1 MSDVGAPS
9 TGGGLSLVVE
19 LGSRKSADAELSVQ
33 LRQDIAGQGPG
44 ARIQHFMVPG
54 VTSARGFT
62 VVTAIPGSAANALF
76 TEGRCL
82 LLRATRRSLLVL
94 DQLDGPGQGAGFLGR
109 KEPVER

>member
-82 LLRATRRSLLVL
+82 LLVGDAIPKGDPATPVKAGVKAIYRRTH
-94 DQLDGPGQGAGFLGR
+94 GR
-109 KEPVER
+109 CP